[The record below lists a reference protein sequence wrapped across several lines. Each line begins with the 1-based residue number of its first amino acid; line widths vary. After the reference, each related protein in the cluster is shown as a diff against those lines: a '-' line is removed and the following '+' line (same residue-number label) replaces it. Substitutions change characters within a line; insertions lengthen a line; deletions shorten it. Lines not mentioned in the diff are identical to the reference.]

1 MKVVALRAIPRAA
14 LRIVS
19 PWWSQCSRL
28 RLARVVTLAGSGL
41 LVGGVLTALDAA
53 GSESQV
59 EGTIDGIR
67 PIANGGLGLQVSSGT
82 NRISIEVLQTGGN
95 CPILFSRIRVA
106 AERTAGRGGSDLVA
120 PDLSHIQF
128 LTGKTEV
135 LATNV
140 AGLRRMGAAGQH
152 LRCVAVFHGLVL
164 ATSSSRRAFAFQDD
178 SGVAI
183 LEQKISG
190 RLIAAGQE
198 ISLQANCLVEG
209 DRVFLCDPPVVDN
222 NDMHNMS
229 ENSGT
234 VYLTAGK
241 HPFRLGWFNR
251 EYPYGLEVYYQGPDL
266 PKRRIPDG
274 ALFVSDANSPSGA
287 VRWVN
292 GLNYAC
298 YEGNWLRVPD
308 VDSLVP
314 ATQGT
319 ISNFSL
325 GVIPRINDVAVQF
338 TGWVEVPREGI
349 YTFSTISDD
358 GSLMFIDEKSAVVE
372 VSGTN
377 SVPTPVSIAMHQ
389 SLSADQDDHW
399 AQVEGTVTYASQ
411 HGGRIILELSSEGG
425 RMRAEVA
432 DSSGASPQL
441 LLNSRVGVTGICL
454 GSRTADG
461 QNDLGK
467 LLLPG
472 IEEIELEAVPPER
485 WTEQAVSSVK
495 ELSGT
500 NISPESDRIVRVR
513 GKFVSRSEGDLVL
526 DDGTGTV
533 RIKTT
538 QPAAKIG
545 QGDIEALGR
554 LDRVSSNL
562 VLECAFCRPIAVEP
576 AAESKTLPLLVTIE
590 QIKRLN
596 RDKWQRGYPVKIRG
610 VITTVLDSG
619 FFIQDSSGSI
629 YGRWRAPT
637 DYDVPRVGDL
647 WEVEGTTFAE
657 FAPNIQV
664 SRATRLDRAA
674 LPEPLHPTWDQLING
689 SLDTEYVEVQGIIT
703 AVQEGEVTL
712 LTRAGKVSLQL
723 PDIQPQELPRYE
735 NALVRVRGCVMPA
748 RNIQTQ
754 ELVPGRMLLANASI
768 SVDEPAPD
776 DPFKLPLKHAADLL
790 LFDSSAG
797 AFQRVKIAG
806 QIVHER
812 DGQFFLMDGS
822 EGLRVIPKSS
832 EELEVGDLVQAVGF
846 SDLRGPAP
854 ILRDAMLRRVGS
866 DRLSD
871 PKLLPADGLLNR
883 RYDAALV
890 RVRARLMAISR
901 DESDEVLELQSSGR
915 GFLARLK
922 TKAGLLPALLPGSQL
937 ELTGVYAGQ
946 SSDLTPGHEIDSF
959 ELLLNTPADVLV
971 LSRPSWWTLRHT
983 MAVIGSMVVII
994 LVGLIW
1000 IALLRR
1006 QVEERTNQLAAE
1018 IRRHELTER
1027 QREMEQERTR
1037 IAQDLHDDLGASL
1050 TQIRFLSVLESRDAQ
1065 LPETT
1070 RDRMKQVSEKSRE
1083 MVASLDEIVWA
1094 VNPAND
1100 LLPNLANYLCHFA
1113 EEFFRSTAVR
1123 CRLDVDDSLPPV
1135 SLRSEVRHNL
1145 YLAVR
1150 EALNNIAKHSQATEL
1165 WLRIRFEKPAM
1176 LCVVIEDNGRGFTP
1190 AAGDGG
1196 DGLGNMRARLEK
1208 IGGRFEF
1215 ESRAGSGVICR
1226 LILPV
1231 QTNVHGNGKGNAQ
1244 ADESPALKR

>member
-1 MKVVALRAIPRAA
+1 MRSAPVAWLAIGCLLGCVVLT
-14 LRIVS
+14 
-19 PWWSQCSRL
+19 
-28 RLARVVTLAGSGL
+28 TLA
-41 LVGGVLTALDAA
+41 AA
-53 GSESQV
+53 DSESQV
-59 EGTIDGIR
+59 EGTIEAIQ
-67 PIANGGLGLQVSSGT
+67 PIANGGLELQLSTGT
-82 NRISIEVLQTGGN
+82 NSIFIEVLQTGGN
-95 CPILFSRIRVA
+95 CPILFSRIRLA
-106 AERTAGRGGSDLVA
+106 PEMTAGPGGSHFVA
-120 PDLSHIQF
+120 PDLNRIQF
-128 LTGKTEV
+128 LSGTTEA

-152 LRCVAVFHGLVL
+152 LRCVGILRGLVL
-164 ATSSSRRAFAFQDD
+164 ATSPGQRVFAFQDD
-178 SGVAI
+178 TGVALLEEQLPGRPI
-183 LEQKISG
+183 LPGE
-190 RLIAAGQE
+190 E
-198 ISLQANCLVEG
+198 IILQGNCLVEG
-209 DRVFLCDPPVVDN
+209 DRVMLSDRPVVDN
-222 NDMHNMS
+222 NDMHNML
-229 ENSGT
+229 ERSGT
-234 VYLTAGK
+234 VYLTEGK
-241 HPFRLGWFNR
+241 HPLRLAWFNR
-251 EYPYGLEVYYQGPDL
+251 EYPYGLEVYFEGPGMS
-266 PKRRIPDG
+266 RQRIPAG
-274 ALFVSDANSPSGA
+274 ALFRPGSDGNAGDTFGVAQTGGRWISG
-287 VRWVN
+287 
-292 GLNYAC
+292 LQYAC
-298 YEGNWLRVPD
+298 YEGSWLRVPD
-308 VDSLVP
+308 FEGLVP
-314 ATQGT
+314 AAEGT
-319 ISNFSL
+319 VSNFDLS
-325 GVIPRINDVAVQF
+325 VIPRVNDVGLQF
-338 TGWVEVPREGI
+338 TGYVEVPRNGM

-358 GSLMFIDEKSAVVE
+358 GSLMFIDEHPPSIE
-372 VSGTN
+372 VLGTKTLPQPL
-377 SVPTPVSIAMHQ
+377 SVSIHQ
-389 SLSADQDDHW
+389 SLAGDLDDRW
-399 AQVEGTVTYASQ
+399 AQVHGTVTFASA
-411 HGGRIILELSSEGG
+411 HGGKLLLELSSDAG
-425 RMRAEVA
+425 RMRAEVT
-432 DSSGASPQL
+432 DGSGASPQI
-441 LLNSRVGVTGICL
+441 LLNSRVRATGICL
-454 GSRTADG
+454 GVQTGDG
-461 QNDLGK
+461 QNVSGK
-467 LLLPG
+467 LLVPG
-472 IEEIELEAVPPER
+472 MEQIEIEAVPPER
-485 WTEQAVSSVK
+485 WTEQAVSSVS
-495 ELSGT
+495 ELATMAVSAST
-500 NISPESDRIVRVR
+500 ERIVRVR
-513 GKFVSRSEGDLVL
+513 GKIVSHSDGELVL
-526 DDGTGTV
+526 KDGTGTV
-533 RIKTT
+533 QITTT
-538 QPAAKIG
+538 QPQPQIDG
-545 QGDIEALGR
+545 GSIEALGQLKR
-554 LDRVSSNL
+554 LNPGL
-562 VLECAFCRPIAVEP
+562 VLECAVCRATSGEP
-576 AAESKTLPLLVTIE
+576 APESKSLPVLVTVE

-596 RDKWQRGYPVKIRG
+596 REKWQRGYPVKICG

-619 FFIQDSSGSI
+619 FFIEDSSGSI
-629 YGRWRAPT
+629 YARWQAPT

-657 FAPNIQV
+657 FAPNIHV
-664 SRATRLDRAA
+664 NRAVRRDRAA

-703 AVQEGEVTL
+703 AVQTGEVTL

-768 SVDEPAPD
+768 TVDEPPPE

-832 EELEVGDLVQAVGF
+832 EGLRVGDLVQAVGF

-854 ILRDAMLRRVGS
+854 ILRDAILRRVGS

-871 PKLLPADGLLNR
+871 AKLLPADGLLNR
-883 RYDAALV
+883 RYDATLV
-890 RVRARLMAISR
+890 RAQAKLMAISR
-901 DESDEVLELQSSGR
+901 DASDQVLELQSSGR

-922 TKAGLLPALLPGSQL
+922 TRAGLLPALLPGSLL
-937 ELTGVYAGQ
+937 ELKGVYAGQ

-959 ELLLNTPADVLV
+959 ELLLNAPADVRV

-983 MAVIGSMVVII
+983 LTVFGSMAVII
-994 LVGLIW
+994 LAGLIW

-1018 IRRHELTER
+1018 IRRHEFTER
-1027 QREMEQERTR
+1027 QRELEQERTR

-1135 SLRSEVRHNL
+1135 SLTSEVRHDL

-1165 WLRIRFEKPAM
+1165 WLRIRFGPAEM
-1176 LCVVIEDNGRGFTP
+1176 LSIVIEDNGRGFTP
-1190 AAGDGG
+1190 GDPALG
-1196 DGLGNMRARLEK
+1196 DGLINMRARLER

-1215 ESRAGSGVICR
+1215 ESRAGVGVICR

-1231 QTNVHGNGKGNAQ
+1231 EVNVQGNGEYQSSKKPTNGG
-1244 ADESPALKR
+1244 